1 MEQDY
6 KIALMIDSENV
17 PPRFIKSVINEIA
30 KYGKIVIARFYGDV
44 SKLSQEWHQNALDY
58 AIKPVHQY
66 NVASGKNAADLAMA
80 LDAQE
85 MMYQQKV
92 NSFFLVTSDSDF
104 TPLAMKLKEGG
115 MHVIGVGSEKKVTSA
130 FKNACNEFKYFEYLD
145 DLDEEEGASE
155 TLCGPNSD
163 IAGII
168 KGVIV
173 ESGVDNKIPL
183 SILGGILVNRFS
195 DFDPRKYGAKSL
207 SALVNTI
214 CDLTIVQEKQTPYV
228 VLNSKLNLKDI
239 SEVIVAIVG
248 ASKKKEM
255 MLTKVKEELE
265 KKYPDF
271 HYQELGFTR
280 FSKLVSSID
289 RLYVKDNKAIF
300 RIKE

>member
-1 MEQDY
+1 MEKQEF

-17 PPRFIKSVINEIA
+17 SPKYVKSVINEIA
-30 KYGKIVIARFYGDV
+30 KYGKIIIARFYGDV
-44 SKLSQEWHQNALDY
+44 SKLSAEWHQMALDY

-66 NVASGKNAADLAMA
+66 NVATGKNAADLAMA

-115 MHVIGVGSEKKVTSA
+115 MHVIGVGSEKKVSSA

-145 DLDEEEGASE
+145 ESHEEEPTE
-155 TLCGPNSD
+155 TTCAGNAD
-163 IAGII
+163 IASII

-183 SILGGILVNRFS
+183 SVLGGILVNRFS

-214 CDLTIVQEKQTPYV
+214 CDLSIVQEKQTPYV
-228 VLNSKLNLKDI
+228 VLKTKLSLKDI
-239 SEVIVAIVG
+239 GEVIIQIINRN
-248 ASKKKEM
+248 KKKEM
-255 MLTKVKEELE
+255 MLTKIKEELE
-265 KKYPDF
+265 KMNPDF
-271 HYQELGFTR
+271 DFQELGFTR
-280 FSKLVSSID
+280 FSKLVASVKGVF
-289 RLYVKDNKAIF
+289 VKDNKAIL
-300 RIKE
+300 RN